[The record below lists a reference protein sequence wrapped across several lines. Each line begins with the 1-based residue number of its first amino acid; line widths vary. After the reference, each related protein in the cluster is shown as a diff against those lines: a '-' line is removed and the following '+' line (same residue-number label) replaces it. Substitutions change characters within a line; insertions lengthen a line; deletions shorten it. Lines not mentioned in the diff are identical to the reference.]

1 MKVLLYQPTGAP
13 FNDYAT
19 AAYLALVGLAAAW
32 ALFGS
37 HK

>member
-13 FNDYAT
+13 FNDYAS
-19 AAYLALVGLAAAW
+19 AAYLAVVALAAAW